1 MDDEGGMALNL
12 VQGPA
17 LNFSSVF
24 NEKVPHTYIHTYIYI
39 CLQLVNMRK
48 LFSEKLFYCKLLYDD
63 NFKYVWYDAT

>member
-1 MDDEGGMALNL
+1 MDHGGGM
-12 VQGPA
+12 A

-24 NEKVPHTYIHTYIYI
+24 NEKVPHTYIHTYIHIYI